1 MVLAGAALNE
11 LRAMACACAPHGRVD
26 LVVALLR
33 CTKILLT
40 EPSHG
45 ASIAIFNL

>member
-1 MVLAGAALNE
+1 MLAGAALNG

-40 EPSHG
+40 EPT